1 MVDVKE
7 AGTYNVM
14 IKVAS
19 GEDWENKT
27 VNVKSGDTV
36 VGTTVAQR
44 FNFWGGE
51 WQDYRYI
58 QVQAN
63 LEKGIQT
70 LTIELPD
77 GGMNL
82 SEIKINKTKYS
93 HDVPGYISATDYCYG
108 ERIIVEDGNIGF
120 FGEYDRVNYRVNV
133 QKAGTYQM
141 KMNYASDGEAKF
153 WMDLIQ
159 NGISASIGEATL
171 SSTGNDSTYST
182 GVVEINLP
190 EGESQISFVPQSG
203 VSFNLKA
210 LSFGSYIQISSDELE
225 EGKLAA
231 SSLKTRSFTF
241 KS

>member
-1 MVDVKE
+1 M
-7 AGTYNVM
+7 
-14 IKVAS
+14 
-19 GEDWENKT
+19 
-27 VNVKSGDTV
+27 
-36 VGTTVAQR
+36 AQR

-58 QVQAN
+58 QAQAN

-141 KMNYASDGEAKF
+141 K
-153 WMDLIQ
+153 
-159 NGISASIGEATL
+159 
-171 SSTGNDSTYST
+171 
-182 GVVEINLP
+182 
-190 EGESQISFVPQSG
+190 
-203 VSFNLKA
+203 
-210 LSFGSYIQISSDELE
+210 SSDICIKCDPDCSLIHNPWFSLELC
-225 EGKLAA
+225 
-231 SSLKTRSFTF
+231 
-241 KS
+241 

>member
-63 LEKGIQT
+63 
-70 LTIELPD
+70 
-77 GGMNL
+77 NL
-82 SEIKINKTKYS
+82 YS
-93 HDVPGYISATDYCYG
+93 HFYLH
-108 ERIIVEDGNIGF
+108 N
-120 FGEYDRVNYRVNV
+120 
-133 QKAGTYQM
+133 Q
-141 KMNYASDGEAKF
+141 
-153 WMDLIQ
+153 
-159 NGISASIGEATL
+159 
-171 SSTGNDSTYST
+171 
-182 GVVEINLP
+182 
-190 EGESQISFVPQSG
+190 
-203 VSFNLKA
+203 
-210 LSFGSYIQISSDELE
+210 
-225 EGKLAA
+225 
-231 SSLKTRSFTF
+231 
-241 KS
+241 

>member
-1 MVDVKE
+1 MFQGTFTADKCSSATNANINTTDHIIDYVNKNASIDYLVDVKE

-58 QVQAN
+58 QAQAN

-93 HDVPGYISATDYCYG
+93 
-108 ERIIVEDGNIGF
+108 
-120 FGEYDRVNYRVNV
+120 
-133 QKAGTYQM
+133 Q
-141 KMNYASDGEAKF
+141 
-153 WMDLIQ
+153 
-159 NGISASIGEATL
+159 
-171 SSTGNDSTYST
+171 
-182 GVVEINLP
+182 
-190 EGESQISFVPQSG
+190 
-203 VSFNLKA
+203 
-210 LSFGSYIQISSDELE
+210 
-225 EGKLAA
+225 
-231 SSLKTRSFTF
+231 
-241 KS
+241 